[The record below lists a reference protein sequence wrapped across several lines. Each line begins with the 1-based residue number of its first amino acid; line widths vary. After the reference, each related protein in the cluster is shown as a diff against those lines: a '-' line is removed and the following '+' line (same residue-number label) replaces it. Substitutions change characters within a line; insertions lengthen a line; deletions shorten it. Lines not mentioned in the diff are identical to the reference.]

1 MNAPIHEFPAGQRL
15 ARRDKHPGRIAIEQL
30 LQSSAEPL
38 TKAEIASK
46 SEQTLL
52 RVHLVVGALEKA
64 GSAHRIT
71 AFSLVPRFA
80 WGPAAVTAATV
91 ERPRPAPQQ
100 QPRPI
105 PAPQPR
111 RTDCYDG
118 RELQPF
124 SGRPGAMDA
133 FALPSIHN
141 GQSVPRRAPIIMGCT
156 PLLTRKP
163 PL

>member
-1 MNAPIHEFPAGQRL
+1 MNAPIHEFPAGQRR

-30 LQSSAEPL
+30 LQNSPEPL

-46 SEQTLL
+46 CDQPLL
-52 RVHLVVGALEKA
+52 RVHLVLGALEKV
-64 GSAHRIT
+64 GNAHRIT

-91 ERPRPAPQQ
+91 ERPRPVQ
-100 QPRPI
+100 QPRPRPI
-105 PAPQPR
+105 AAPQPR

-124 SGRPGAMDA
+124 TGRPGAMDA

-141 GQSVPRRAPIIMGCT
+141 GQIVPRCAPIIMGCT
-156 PLLTRKP
+156 PLLIRKKT
-163 PL
+163 L